1 MYVEE
6 RGESW
11 KIFDF
16 SLNLVITILWLYLT
30 KSMKMTKEIESYE
43 HACYSELLFS
53 KLHQIIP
60 KRGGY
65 LYSIRDNRDE
75 RELDASRDISKAR
88 QDGRNR
94 EKLNFLRVIFFP
106 LTMLA
111 ILEDNEN

>member
-1 MYVEE
+1 MEDFRFFVE
-6 RGESW
+6 S
-11 KIFDF
+11 
-16 SLNLVITILWLYLT
+16 SNSILWLYLT

-106 LTMLA
+106 LTVLA

>member
-1 MYVEE
+1 MEDFRFFVE
-6 RGESW
+6 S
-11 KIFDF
+11 
-16 SLNLVITILWLYLT
+16 SNSILWLYLT

-43 HACYSELLFS
+43 HACYFELLFS

-65 LYSIRDNRDE
+65 LYSICDNRDE
-75 RELDASRDISKAR
+75 RELDPSRDISKAR

-106 LTMLA
+106 LTVLA

>member
-1 MYVEE
+1 MEDFRFFVE
-6 RGESW
+6 S
-11 KIFDF
+11 
-16 SLNLVITILWLYLT
+16 SNSILWLYLT

-75 RELDASRDISKAR
+75 RELDPSRDISKSR

-106 LTMLA
+106 LTVLA